1 MTNYLNEL
9 KNASTSK
16 EQSRALELFYNETAH
31 LVFSFCRKK
40 GITTENSEDIV
51 QIVYTQIYKKRVQYK
66 PDYSP
71 LAWLFV
77 ITKSEAKDYLKKSA
91 IYGEYLKDYE
101 LFIDLSQNDIAN
113 PITFQKVKDLDLSS
127 LKSLEKTALEQR
139 YFQEKDF
146 SQIAESLGVTETNAR
161 KIISRAIKKLKGS

>member
-1 MTNYLNEL
+1 MTNYLIEL
-9 KNASTSK
+9 KNAPTSK

-40 GITTENSEDIV
+40 GIISENSEDIV
-51 QIVYTQIYKKRVQYK
+51 QIVYTQVYKKRGQYN

-91 IYGEYLKDYE
+91 IYGEYIKDYE
-101 LFIDLSQNDIAN
+101 LFVDLSQNDSAN
-113 PITFQKVKDLDLSS
+113 PNTFQEAKDLDLSG
-127 LKSLEKTALEQR
+127 LKSQEKTALEQR
-139 YFQEKDF
+139 YFEEKDF